1 MAMGAVGGPRALLRR
16 LREVMAGPGSAQDRL
31 DRIVRNIAANMVADV
46 CSIYLMR
53 AGRRLELFATEGLN
67 PDAVHKATL
76 RVGEGLVGTIADT
89 ALPLSLPDAQSH
101 PKFAYL
107 PETGEEIFHS
117 LMGVPIIRAGRVVGV
132 LVVQNRT
139 MREYDEDEI
148 DVMQTIA
155 MVLAELVG
163 QGDLVDPAEFSE
175 SEARRR
181 EPYTYD
187 GVGLAEGLAMGVAVL
202 HEPRVAVDRLIAEDA
217 QAEMNRL
224 SVAMASLRKR
234 IDAMLADQ
242 DMVTAGEHRDVLE
255 TYRMFAHDRGWRE
268 KIEEAIR
275 SGLTAEAAVE
285 RVQMETRARM
295 GQITDPYLR
304 ERLSDLED
312 LANRLMRHLAG
323 KTETAAGD
331 VLPEEAILVARSM
344 GPAELLDYD
353 RSRLKAVVLEEG
365 SPTSHVAIVARGLG
379 IPVVGGCERV
389 LERVEPGDIAIVDGD
404 TGQAIFRPTPEVA
417 AAFSENLLIR
427 VERKAEYAALR
438 DMPATT
444 RDGVEVKLFMNAGL
458 TVDLPHLDETGAD
471 GIGLFRTELQ
481 FMVSSTMPRLAAQ
494 IELYAHVLNAAGE
507 RPVIFRTLDVGG
519 DKVLPYMVGQ
529 REENPALGWRAIR
542 LVLDR
547 PALLR
552 YQLRALL
559 IAAGG
564 RTLSVMFPM
573 VADVAEFRQAR
584 QILEVERR
592 RLERM
597 GQTLPVS
604 VRVGTMLEVP
614 ALAYQLPA
622 LLPLVDFISVGSNDL
637 LQFFFAADRGNPKV
651 SNRYDLLAP
660 SALKLLRDVCAAC
673 TAAGVSISL
682 CGEMAGRPLE
692 AMALIG
698 LGFRSVSMNAVSV
711 GPVKAML
718 RSLDVGQCRAYI
730 DTLIEGPD
738 RTLRGKLESFA
749 RDHGVRI

>member
-1 MAMGAVGGPRALLRR
+1 VIVPGAGGPRALLRR
-16 LREVMAGPGSAQDRL
+16 LREVMAGAGPAQQRL
-31 DRIVRNIAANMVADV
+31 NQVVRNIAANMVAEV
-46 CSIYLMR
+46 CSIYLLR
-53 AGRRLELFATEGLN
+53 AGNVLELFATEGLN
-67 PDAVHKATL
+67 PESVHKARL
-76 RVGEGLVGTIADT
+76 KVGEGLVGTIADT
-89 ALPLSLPDAQSH
+89 ATPLSLPDAQSH

-107 PETGEEIFHS
+107 PETGEEIYHS
-117 LMGVPIIRAGRVVGV
+117 LVGVPIIRAGRVVGV

-148 DVMQTIA
+148 DAMQTIA

-163 QGDLVDPAEFSE
+163 QGELVDPGEFREAEL
-175 SEARRR
+175 RRR
-181 EPYTYD
+181 EPYIYD
-187 GVGLAEGLAMGVAVL
+187 GVGLAEGLALGVAVL
-202 HEPRVAVDRLIAEDA
+202 HEPRVAVDSLIAEDPVV
-217 QAEMNRL
+217 ELNRL
-224 SVAMASLRKR
+224 AEAMSGLRRR
-234 IDAMLADQ
+234 IDDMLDDQ
-242 DMVTAGEHRDVLE
+242 EVSTGEHRDVLE
-255 TYRMFAHDRGWRE
+255 AYRMFAHDRGWRE
-268 KIEEAIR
+268 KIEEAIK

-295 GQITDPYLR
+295 GSITDPYLR

-331 VLPEEAILVARSM
+331 ELPEEAILIARSM

-353 RSRLKAVVLEEG
+353 RTRLKAVVLEEG
-365 SPTSHVAIVARGLG
+365 SQTSHVAIVARGLG
-379 IPVVGGCERV
+379 IPLVGGCERV
-389 LERVEPGDIAIVDGD
+389 LERVDPGDVVIADGD
-404 TGQAIFRPTPEVA
+404 TGQVIFRPTQEVA
-417 AAFSENLLIR
+417 AAFAENLRIR
-427 VERKAEYAALR
+427 VEQRAEYAALR
-438 DMPATT
+438 DVPAETK
-444 RDGVEVKLFMNAGL
+444 DGVPIKLYMNAGL
-458 TVDLPHLDETGAD
+458 MVDLPHLAETGAD

-494 IELYAHVLNAAGE
+494 IELYANVLASAGD

-519 DKVLPYMVGQ
+519 DKVLPYLGAA

-559 IAAGG
+559 IAAAG
-564 RTLSVMFPM
+564 RTLHVMFPM

-592 RLERM
+592 RLDRL
-597 GQTLPVS
+597 GRPLPEAI
-604 VRVGTMLEVP
+604 RVGTMLEVP

-622 LLPLVDFISVGSNDL
+622 LLPLVDFISIGSNDL

-651 SNRYDLLAP
+651 SGRYDILSPA
-660 SALKLLRDVCAAC
+660 ALKLLKGINDAC
-673 TAAGVSISL
+673 TQADVPVSL

-692 AMALIG
+692 AMTLIG
-698 LGFRSVSMNAVSV
+698 LGFRSISMNAVSI

-718 RSLDVGQCRAYI
+718 RGLNVGDFRAYI
-730 DTLIEGPD
+730 DRLIDGPD
-738 RTLRGKLESFA
+738 RTLRGKIESFA

>member
-1 MAMGAVGGPRALLRR
+1 MPGVVGGPRVLLRR
-16 LREVMAGPGSAQDRL
+16 LREVMAGPGTAQERL
-31 DRIVRNIAANMVADV
+31 DKIVRNIAANMVADV
-46 CSIYLMR
+46 CSIYLLR

-67 PDAVHKATL
+67 PESVHKATL
-76 RVGEGLVGTIADT
+76 KVGEGLVGTIADT
-89 ALPLSLPDAQSH
+89 ATPLSLPDAQTH

-148 DVMQTIA
+148 DAMQTIA

-163 QGDLVDPAEFSE
+163 QGDLVDPAELSE

-187 GVGLAEGLAMGVAVL
+187 GVGLAEGLALGVAVL
-202 HEPRVAVDRLIAEDA
+202 HEPRVAIDRLIAEDP
-217 QAEMNRL
+217 QVELNRL
-224 SVAMASLRKR
+224 AVAMASLRKR
-234 IDAMLADQ
+234 IDAMLDDQ
-242 DMVTAGEHRDVLE
+242 DVLAGEQRDIIE
-255 TYRMFAHDRGWRE
+255 AYRMFAHDRGWRE
-268 KIEEAIR
+268 KIEEAIK

-295 GQITDPYLR
+295 GSITDPYLR

-312 LANRLMRHLAG
+312 LANRLMRHLTG

-331 VLPEEAILVARSM
+331 ELPEEAILVARTM

-379 IPVVGGCERV
+379 IPLVGGCERV
-389 LERVEPGDIAIVDGD
+389 LERVEPGDTVVADGD
-404 TGQAIFRPTPEVA
+404 TGQVIFRPTPEVA
-417 AAFSENLLIR
+417 AAFTENLRIR
-427 VERKAEYAALR
+427 TERRAEYAQYR
-438 DMPATT
+438 NMPAISQ
-444 RDGVEVKLFMNAGL
+444 DGVAVKLYMNAGL
-458 TVDLPHLDETGAD
+458 NVDLPHLDETGAD

-481 FMVSSTMPRLAAQ
+481 FMVSATMPRLAAQ
-494 IELYAHVLNAAGE
+494 IELYANVLNAAGE

-519 DKVLPYMVGQ
+519 DKVLPYMGAQ

-559 IAAGG
+559 IAGEG
-564 RTLSVMFPM
+564 KTLWVMFPM

-592 RLERM
+592 RLERL
-597 GQTLPVS
+597 GRPLPKAI
-604 VRVGTMLEVP
+604 RVGTMLEVP

-622 LLPLVDFISVGSNDL
+622 LLPLVDFISIGSNDL

-651 SNRYDLLAP
+651 AGRYDLLAP
-660 SALKLLRDVCAAC
+660 SALKLLRDICASA
-673 TAAGVSISL
+673 TAAGVPVSL

-692 AMALIG
+692 AMTLIG
-698 LGFRSVSMNAVSV
+698 LGFRSISMNAVSI

-718 RSLDVGQCRAYI
+718 RNLNVGDFRAYI
-730 DTLIEGPD
+730 DRLVDGPD
-738 RTLRGKLESFA
+738 RTLRGKIESFA
-749 RDHGVRI
+749 RDHGVPI

>member
-1 MAMGAVGGPRALLRR
+1 
-16 LREVMAGPGSAQDRL
+16 MAGPGTAQERL
-31 DRIVRNIAANMVADV
+31 DKIVRNIAANMVADV
-46 CSIYLMR
+46 CSIYLLR
-53 AGRRLELFATEGLN
+53 SGSRLELFATEGLN
-67 PDAVHKATL
+67 PEAVHKAFL
-76 RVGEGLVGTIADT
+76 KVGEGLVGTIAET

-107 PETGEEIFHS
+107 PETGEEIYHS

-132 LVVQNRT
+132 VVVQNRT

-148 DVMQTIA
+148 DALQTIA

-163 QGDLVDPAEFSE
+163 QGDLVDPAEYTAVDS
-175 SEARRR
+175 RRS
-181 EPYTYD
+181 EPYIYD

-202 HEPRVAVDRLIAEDA
+202 HEPRVAVDRLIAEDP
-217 QAEMNRL
+217 QAELNRL
-224 SVAMASLRKR
+224 ATAISSLRRR
-234 IDAMLADQ
+234 IDAMLADE
-242 DMVTAGEHRDVLE
+242 DMVPAGEHRDILE
-255 TYRMFAHDRGWRE
+255 TYRMFAHDRGWRD
-268 KIEEAIR
+268 KIEEAIK

-295 GQITDPYLR
+295 GSVTDPYLR

-312 LANRLMRHLAG
+312 LANRLMRHLVG
-323 KTETAAGD
+323 KSETAAGE
-331 VLPEEAILVARSM
+331 VLPEEAILIARTM

-353 RSRLKAVVLEEG
+353 RSRLKAVVMEEG

-379 IPVVGGCERV
+379 IPLVGGCERV
-389 LERVEPGDIAIVDGD
+389 LERIEPGDVVVADGD
-404 TGQAIFRPTPEVA
+404 TGQVIFRPSPEVS
-417 AAFSENLLIR
+417 AAFAENLRIR
-427 VERKAEYAALR
+427 VERRAEYAQYR
-438 DMPATT
+438 NMPAVS
-444 RDGVEVKLFMNAGL
+444 RDGIAVKLYMNAGL
-458 TVDLPHLDETGAD
+458 HVDLPHLDETGAD

-481 FMVSSTMPRLAAQ
+481 FMVSATMPRLAAQ
-494 IELYAHVLNAAGE
+494 IELYAQVLNAAGE

-559 IAAGG
+559 IAGAGK
-564 RTLSVMFPM
+564 TLSVMFPM

-592 RLERM
+592 RLERL
-597 GQTLPVS
+597 GRPLPAAI
-604 VRVGTMLEVP
+604 RVGTMLEVP

-622 LLPLVDFISVGSNDL
+622 LLPLVDFISIGSNDL

-651 SNRYDLLAP
+651 SGRYDLLAP
-660 SALKLLRDVCAAC
+660 SALKLLRDICATC
-673 TAAGVSISL
+673 TAADVPVSL

-692 AMALIG
+692 AMALFG
-698 LGFRSVSMNAVSV
+698 LGFRSISMNAVSI

-718 RSLDVGQCRAYI
+718 RGLNVGEFRAYLERLI
-730 DTLIEGPD
+730 DGPD
-738 RTLRGKLESFA
+738 RTLRGKIESFA
-749 RDHGVRI
+749 RDHGVAI